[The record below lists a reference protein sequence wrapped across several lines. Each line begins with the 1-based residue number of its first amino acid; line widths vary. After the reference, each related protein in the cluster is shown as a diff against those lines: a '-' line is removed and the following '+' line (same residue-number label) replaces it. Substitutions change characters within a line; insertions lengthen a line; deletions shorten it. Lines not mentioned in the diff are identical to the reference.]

1 MRKTIKLAISLNI
14 ILIITISILI
24 AVSTIKEPPK
34 EKVQQE
40 KIIIDKISPTIELI
54 DSEITTQINTKIEEP
69 GYIAKDNIDGDITS
83 KVIITNNIDTT
94 KPGIYYINYEVT
106 DSSNNKTTTTRK
118 VIIEKNKITRKKTYT
133 NTKTSNKEI
142 NDKIKVINDYLSN
155 YKVSV
160 GYINMENGFT
170 YIYNGNK
177 EYFGASLIKV
187 IDSMYIYENNLND
200 KETTELV
207 KDAISISS
215 NPAHASL
222 VKKIG
227 IKNYTNYMKKISNRE
242 VYCNERT
249 FCQTTVHDQLSYW
262 IYLYYLLEE
271 HPDSEELKSFYINN
285 LGNHLSYTQKFDNL
299 HKYGAS
305 DEYYHDVGIFYE
317 DEPYIIVVLT
327 KEIGSYN
334 KHIKYLIRGI
344 SREINILNDLVETH
358 Y

>member
-34 EKVQQE
+34 EQVQQE
-40 KIIIDKISPTIELI
+40 KIIIDKISQTIELI

-94 KPGIYYINYEVT
+94 KPRISYINYEVK
-106 DSSNNKTTTTRK
+106 DSNNKKTTTTTN